1 LIGVLL
7 TELDSCKVLQAAEV
21 DCEIVDDGA
30 NVVSRDV
37 TRNVEDLLVLAELV
51 EDIK

>member
-1 LIGVLL
+1 MLI
-7 TELDSCKVLQAAEV
+7 TELDSCKVLQVAEV
-21 DCEIVDDGA
+21 YCEIVDDGA

-37 TRNVEDLLVLAELV
+37 TGNVEGLLVLAELV